1 MARFPPAPAPT
12 RPAPTCGLTSRG
24 SADGTFPPERA
35 GHCVAWDRRQAR
47 YDAGETGG
55 IDGHAVTVV
64 ETDVVVVGAG
74 SVGSMASWQLASRG
88 LRVVGIDRFTIP
100 GPFSAYAGES
110 RVFRMVYAE
119 GGHYTPLL
127 QRARDL
133 WRDLEADCGA
143 ALLEITGVVTIMD
156 HDHSDHAALL
166 RAGRERGLA
175 FEVATGEEARR
186 RLPEHLIREGDVAL
200 FDPEGGYV
208 RSERAVFSAVQAA
221 RRRGASFL
229 GNRAVTALERYGDLW
244 SVRTDQEEV
253 RAPRVL
259 LATGTGA
266 GPVCAVL
273 GTHLAV
279 LPQVLT
285 WFPIADP
292 GRYRGQEHQV
302 FIRSSRDAQFY
313 GFPSTDGWTAK
324 VAASIYLDEVTSTAR
339 PLTWDPRHLDTVQ
352 SWVGAFLPDLV
363 PEPVKIVVCA
373 DGYTADETGLLGHI
387 PGMDGVVVAI
397 GFSGHGF
404 KMATSLGAVAADLIS
419 EGTTTTDVSFMD
431 PTRFLKAHHTVAA
444 LPLAGTAF

>member
-1 MARFPPAPAPT
+1 M
-12 RPAPTCGLTSRG
+12 
-24 SADGTFPPERA
+24 
-35 GHCVAWDRRQAR
+35 
-47 YDAGETGG
+47 
-55 IDGHAVTVV
+55 TVV
-64 ETDVVVVGAG
+64 EADVVVIGVG
-74 SVGSMASWQLASRG
+74 SVGSMASWQLATRG
-88 LRVVGIDRFTIP
+88 LRVVGIDRFPIP

-133 WRDLEADCGA
+133 WRELEAASGT
-143 ALLEITGVVTIMD
+143 ALLDVTGVVTITDRD
-156 HDHSDHAALL
+156 HPDHAALL

-175 FEVATGEEARR
+175 FEVVTGEEARR
-186 RLPEHLIREGDVAL
+186 RLPQHLIRDGDVAI

-208 RSERAVFSAVQAA
+208 RSERAVFSAVQLAQ
-221 RRRGASFL
+221 RHGASFL
-229 GNRAVTALERYGDLW
+229 GNRTVTALEHQGDQW
-244 SVRTDQEEV
+244 SVRTDLEEV
-253 RAPRVL
+253 RAARVL

-266 GPVCAVL
+266 GPVCAAL

-292 GRYRGQEHQV
+292 GHYGSQQQQV
-302 FIRSSRDAQFY
+302 FIRSSRVAQFY
-313 GFPSTDGWTAK
+313 GFPSTDGWTVK

-363 PEPVKIVVCA
+363 PEPVKTVVCA
-373 DGYTADETGLLGHI
+373 DGYTVDGTGLLGCA
-387 PGMDGVVVAI
+387 PGLDGVVVAT

-404 KMATSLGAVAADLIS
+404 KMASSLGAAAADLIA
-419 EGTTTTDVSFMD
+419 EGTTMTDISFMD
-431 PTRFLKAHHTVAA
+431 PGRFLAPPRTVTA
-444 LPLAGTAF
+444 LPVNDAAS